1 MRHGKFDDLVNSIK
15 AHRVQYAS
23 VSQEAW
29 ASVIDGAIEL
39 GFVRLMKGATG
50 VKPQQDIFVLMQ
62 ARSLCTE
69 IMKVKDM
76 LSATTAA
83 DAGILR
89 TACSSCVLLV

>member
-1 MRHGKFDDLVNSIK
+1 MRHGKFDDLVIAIK
-15 AHRVQYAS
+15 AQRSQYVD

-29 ASVIDGAIEL
+29 ASVIDGAIES

-50 VKPQQDIFVLMQ
+50 AKPSQDIFVLSQ

-69 IMKVKDM
+69 IMKVEDM

-89 TACSSCVLLV
+89 TAFSSCNLLV

>member
-29 ASVIDGAIEL
+29 ASVIGAIEL

-50 VKPQQDIFVLMQ
+50 VKPQQDIFVLTQ

-89 TACSSCVLLV
+89 TAFSSCVLLV